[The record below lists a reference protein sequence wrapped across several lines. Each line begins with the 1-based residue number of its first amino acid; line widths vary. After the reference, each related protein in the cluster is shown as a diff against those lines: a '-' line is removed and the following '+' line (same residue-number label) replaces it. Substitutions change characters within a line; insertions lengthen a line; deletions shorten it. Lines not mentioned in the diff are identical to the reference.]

1 MSPLVRLL
9 LKVKTLNT
17 IKAIPT
23 SAEWSLFR
31 FSTLRCVVG
40 FKTRSRQKK
49 RSFYPKRN
57 LKFLICKNK
66 SLVFVH
72 HSGKHQNC
80 LFTEI
85 QIRSF
90 SSAHCSLK
98 IFQLKGYQLRVY
110 SRFKSFSDHIS
121 IPIKT
126 LWIIVFLALS
136 LQGS

>member
-1 MSPLVRLL
+1 MTPLLHNCMSPLVRLL

-66 SLVFVH
+66 SLGFVH

-98 IFQLKGYQLRVY
+98 IFQLKGINLG
-110 SRFKSFSDHIS
+110 F
-121 IPIKT
+121 T
-126 LWIIVFLALS
+126 LDSSPFLITFPFPS
-136 LQGS
+136 KPFE